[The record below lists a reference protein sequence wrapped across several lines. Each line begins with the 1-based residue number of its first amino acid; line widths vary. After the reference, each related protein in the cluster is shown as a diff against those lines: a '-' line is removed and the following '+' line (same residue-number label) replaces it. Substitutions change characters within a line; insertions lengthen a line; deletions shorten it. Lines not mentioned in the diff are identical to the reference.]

1 MAANEFDA
9 RCTHQGA
16 FSAWLIK
23 NKGEGAKAS
32 WFSKTTKRYFTIDFN
47 TQIFFYA
54 HSETQKTV
62 SQPVR
67 FKDIVSADQ
76 LPTTSSSKGDSF
88 GFSVLTAERT
98 YELFTDSYQDAELWV
113 FGLNAARDIANGKI
127 PMKHGETANQKPT
140 YAPSEDSTSAS
151 STERHPG
158 GRAPW
163 EPPPPS
169 SMPRFPAM
177 GFAEQSAA
185 EFQREAERQERERAA
200 REAAALREQQ
210 TADPFA
216 ALDALEELAGPVP
229 ELPSAGADQLQA
241 ELLREARARVTG
253 GAASKRSKEE
263 IANAVQRAPPAPP
276 PPAYD
281 PVDPYQRPEQPPLAP
296 MAAADAGIVHPA
308 GGIAPPAGGIAPPA
322 RGIAPPAGGIA
333 PPAGGIAPPAGGS
346 IAPSVG
352 GIAPPAGGI
361 APPAS
366 MAPPAGSAVG
376 SQPFFQREVAPAA
389 AQAAPSA
396 PAPAP
401 PPPAQTQAAQG
412 EDSDWDEP
420 APAPPPQMA
429 AHEQGVSSGGWDS
442 DDEQGAPMPPSAAP
456 MPPAQAP
463 MPPSFDTCG
472 APSRPAQDFVA
483 ASKKPQSTGDDLDDL
498 VGEML
503 GNDSSVIGH
512 GLVDSFHC
520 TGCDF
525 QVMACDEYVW
535 NGDVDYMFF
544 RNNYPTFEKLK
555 KRLVRQAGCRAY
567 CCQCSWKSAHA
578 SAKLEDV
585 AEGLRWRR
593 I

>member
-9 RCTHQGA
+9 RCVHQGTY
-16 FSAWLIK
+16 SAWLTK

-76 LPTTSSSKGDSF
+76 LPTTSSSKGDSY

-113 FGLNAARDIANGKI
+113 FGLNAARDIANGKA
-127 PMKHGETANQKPT
+127 PMKHGETAKGDRPT
-140 YAPSEDSTSAS
+140 YAASEGSTSAS

-169 SMPRFPAM
+169 SMPRITAA

-185 EFQREAERQERERAA
+185 EFQRQANLREARERET
-200 REAAALREQQ
+200 REAAMREQQ

-229 ELPSAGADQLQA
+229 ELPSPGADQLQA

-253 GAASKRSKEE
+253 GAAARRSKQE
-263 IANAVQRAPPAPP
+263 IASAVQGAPPAPP

-296 MAAADAGIVHPA
+296 MAPAEGGIAPFA
-308 GGIAPPAGGIAPPA
+308 GGIAPPAG
-322 RGIAPPAGGIA
+322 GIAPPAGGIA

-346 IAPSVG
+346 IAPPVG

-361 APPAS
+361 APPA
-366 MAPPAGSAVG
+366 ALVPPAGSV
-376 SQPFFQREVAPAA
+376 FQREVAPVA
-389 AQAAPSA
+389 AQAASAVPA

-401 PPPAQTQAAQG
+401 PPPAQTEAAQG

-420 APAPPPQMA
+420 APAPPLQMA
-429 AHEQGVSSGGWDS
+429 EHAKNATSSGWDS
-442 DDEQGAPMPPSAAP
+442 DDDQGAPIPPSSAPMPPV
-456 MPPAQAP
+456 QAP

-472 APSRPAQDFVA
+472 APSRPSQDFVA
-483 ASKKPQSTGDDLDDL
+483 GPKKTQSTGDDLDDL

-503 GNDSSVIGH
+503 GNDTSLIGH
-512 GLVDSFHC
+512 GLVDGFHC

-525 QVMACDEYVW
+525 QVMVIDDYVW
-535 NGDVDYMFF
+535 NGDAEYMFF

-567 CCQCSWKSAHA
+567 CCQCSWKSSHSSA
-578 SAKLEDV
+578 SLQDV
-585 AEGLRWRR
+585 AEGLRWRQ